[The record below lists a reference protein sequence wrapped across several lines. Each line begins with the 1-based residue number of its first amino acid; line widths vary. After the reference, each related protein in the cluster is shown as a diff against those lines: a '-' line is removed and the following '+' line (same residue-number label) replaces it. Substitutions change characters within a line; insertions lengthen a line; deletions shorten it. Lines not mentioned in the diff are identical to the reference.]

1 MRLWLRYSRGRV
13 TYTGRLNRAPFVAWT
28 ETTEGR
34 TVLDRIASTIRF
46 SLIGRKLAARHRVWR
61 RLVAMARDEAV
72 VACVQSEA
80 QAYLE
85 RPGRFAYADGL
96 PRIGVSLHRLV
107 VIPRVLLNGAAYR
120 GIAGKLTACPAF
132 ATLEGGE
139 SLRDFF
145 ILTLVEH
152 LDTAVAAARPTPKRP
167 LPAGDCWMTVGMNG
181 RFVWR
186 VPVVKS
192 PPWDGHHYVLELTR
206 DPVTRRL
213 RKAVSAAIDQLE
225 ASLKTLSRDAR
236 QDIVRRAQ
244 SSV

>member
-1 MRLWLRYSRGRV
+1 MS
-13 TYTGRLNRAPFVAWT
+13 
-28 ETTEGR
+28 
-34 TVLDRIASTIRF
+34 
-46 SLIGRKLAARHRVWR
+46 
-61 RLVAMARDEAV
+61 
-72 VACVQSEA
+72 ACQ
-80 QAYLE
+80 
-85 RPGRFAYADGL
+85 
-96 PRIGVSLHRLV
+96 
-107 VIPRVLLNGAAYR
+107 
-120 GIAGKLTACPAF
+120 AF

-152 LDTAVAAARPTPKRP
+152 LDTAVAAARPTPKHP

-181 RFVWR
+181 GFVWR

-225 ASLKTLSRDAR
+225 ASLTTLSRDAR
-236 QDIVRRAQ
+236 QDIVRRAR
-244 SSV
+244 SSA